1 MRRHLAI
8 VTALGGLKADQH
20 TDLRVECEAAR
31 VRDRVGA
38 HVEINRQ
45 RLSAAQP
52 KFEA

>member
-1 MRRHLAI
+1 
-8 VTALGGLKADQH
+8 LKANQH
-20 TDLRVECEAAR
+20 TDLRIEREAAR